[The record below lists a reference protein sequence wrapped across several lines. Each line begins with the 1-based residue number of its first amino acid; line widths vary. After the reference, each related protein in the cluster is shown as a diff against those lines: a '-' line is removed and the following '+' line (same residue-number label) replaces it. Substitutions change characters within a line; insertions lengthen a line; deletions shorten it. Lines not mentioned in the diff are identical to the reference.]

1 MLEELPPFFLD
12 LEQKVEPAKL
22 AGILGCNVSWLYQ
35 CSQTNKVP
43 GEVKNYSYLS
53 WIRKY
58 IDYYKNNTEAKV
70 TKYKLEQEDKA
81 KRFTN
86 KDGENEGM
94 PPLMAAKIKQ
104 EIRLNAV
111 KEAQILQKIAI
122 ERGDYL
128 KREQQVELAEPF
140 IMLIKNTLISLSRIS
155 PEAEILV
162 DEALENLHN
171 FGVVLTEGAEQDK
184 KNFVETILAKDVDI
198 EAGSNLPDI
207 L

>member
-43 GEVKNYSYLS
+43 GEVKDYSYLS